1 LARNEIICWVEDA
14 KQETTGR
21 AAFGGPGKQEDGQR
35 PTLLLAG
42 HRDRTGK

>member
-1 LARNEIICWVEDA
+1 MPSKRPPGAPHSAD
-14 KQETTGR
+14 QEQ
-21 AAFGGPGKQEDGQR
+21 QEDGQR